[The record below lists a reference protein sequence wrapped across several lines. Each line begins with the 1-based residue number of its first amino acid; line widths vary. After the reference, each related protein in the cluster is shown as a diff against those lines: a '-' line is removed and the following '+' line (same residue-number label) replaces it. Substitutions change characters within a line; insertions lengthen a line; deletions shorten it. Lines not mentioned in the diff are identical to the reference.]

1 MADQRLK
8 ADSSAPFGH
17 QLVSFRLAEPGALFA
32 ISLQPNM
39 DQLC

>member
-1 MADQRLK
+1 MVDQCLK
-8 ADSSAPFGH
+8 ANSLAPFGH
-17 QLVSFRLAEPGALFA
+17 QLMSFRLAEPGALFA